1 MQHYQFHIGDYIK
14 DTAHLTD
21 AEDLAYRRLLDLYY
35 TLEGPLPIDV
45 KPLCRRARIAQDVA
59 EQILSEFF
67 IKTADGFHH
76 SRCDRELER
85 IYAKSEKARA
95 SAKFSVEVR
104 KSNYAKRAERLYD
117 AKAKGTHTSIEWA
130 ALKEACGSKCVKC
143 GADEPLTKDH
153 IQPIYQGGSDGLDN
167 IQPLCKSC
175 NSAKGPENIDYRPSG
190 WVAFVERTLSER
202 SANVMLPV
210 THDPLPVNPEPV
222 TQDPKPRSQKPEANQ
237 TESKPLQPAAPAAP
251 KKKVADVES
260 LELQAVCRET
270 WGRYSEAYAVRYGT
284 PPVRNAKISG
294 QIKQF
299 CRRVPAIEAPAIAAF
314 YVAHNNAFYVT
325 KGHAVG
331 QLLADA
337 EKLRT
342 EWATNQTIT
351 VTQARQTDQT
361 QANGN
366 IFGKL
371 IAEAK
376 ERERNGTIQQAT

>member
-76 SRCDRELER
+76 SRCDQELER

-117 AKAKGTHTSIEWA
+117 AKAKGTHTSIEWE
-130 ALKEACGSKCVKC
+130 ALKDACGSKCVKC

-175 NSAKGPENIDYRPSG
+175 NSAKGPENIDYRPRG

-202 SANVMLPV
+202 SANVMLPI
-210 THDPLPVNPEPV
+210 TRNPLPI
-222 TQDPKPRSQKPEANQ
+222 TQESEALSGKPDEAHING
-237 TESKPLQPAAPAAP
+237 
-251 KKKVADVES
+251 KKKLSES
-260 LELQAVCRET
+260 CLEVLTFLNEKTGRNYQPVKANINLIAGRLREGATVDQCRQVIAKKCRE
-270 WGRYSEAYAVRYGT
+270 WRDDPSQEIY
-284 PPVRNAKISG
+284 
-294 QIKQF
+294 
-299 CRRVPAIEAPAIAAF
+299 
-314 YVAHNNAFYVT
+314 
-325 KGHAVG
+325 
-331 QLLADA
+331 
-337 EKLRT
+337 LRPKT
-342 EWATNQTIT
+342 LFNATNF
-351 VTQARQTDQT
+351 
-361 QANGN
+361 ANYQGE
-366 IFGKL
+366 L
-371 IAEAK
+371 VP
-376 ERERNGTIQQAT
+376 